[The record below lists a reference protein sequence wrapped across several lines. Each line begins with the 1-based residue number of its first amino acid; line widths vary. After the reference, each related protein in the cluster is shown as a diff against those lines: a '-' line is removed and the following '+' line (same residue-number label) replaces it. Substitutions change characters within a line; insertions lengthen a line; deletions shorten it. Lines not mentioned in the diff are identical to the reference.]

1 MAKLKYGFGL
11 LLLLTMWTAAIGQT
25 YPVKYIA
32 EDSSQI
38 EKIGLIKTFS
48 NRIDA
53 NSYLAGLLLVLH
65 GKGFVT
71 ASIDSMKLDSA
82 DARVVL
88 FWATN
93 ISGALFERRKKMRL
107 CWRLFA
113 FLK

>member
-53 NSYLAGLLLVLH
+53 NSYLAGLLPVLH

-88 FWATN
+88 FFGRP
-93 ISGALFERRKKMRL
+93 I
-107 CWRLFA
+107 
-113 FLK
+113 